1 VRFSENVL
9 ASAKGSSSPLGVQYI
24 DLTSTGA
31 TDTAA
36 VTISATSS
44 NPALIAPSDIV
55 ITKSGLTG
63 YDTMEI
69 FSKAGAYGSA
79 TITLTAN
86 DGTKSTSIIIPVSVN
101 EVAVQPV
108 ITLPAAE
115 TYKESAGWQTISIPV
130 SIPPVNGV
138 IPYVELSETR
148 AAFRLAATTRSA
160 WPSPPIVTAPAPS
173 PCTPSPNRAWPA
185 PRRIGK
191 PSPSPAS
198 MRT

>member
-148 AAFRLAATTRSA
+148 AAFRLGHAKPHCGGR
-160 WPSPPIVTAPAPS
+160 
-173 PCTPSPNRAWPA
+173 R
-185 PRRIGK
+185 PRHAQLGHR
-191 PSPSPAS
+191 PL
-198 MRT
+198 